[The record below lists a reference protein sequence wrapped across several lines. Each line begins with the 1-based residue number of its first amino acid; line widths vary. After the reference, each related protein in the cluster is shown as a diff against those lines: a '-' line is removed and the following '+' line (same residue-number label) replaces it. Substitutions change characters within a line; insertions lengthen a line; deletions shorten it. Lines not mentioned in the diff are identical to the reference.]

1 MLAHE
6 ILTGKPQAIT
16 TILDAT
22 RDSLL
27 KDFKCNCCG
36 RIVFQYYGG
45 IMLLIPGELQVE
57 WIDIVGRPK
66 PIQCKNKRLVRTV
79 EGREVEVKCKT
90 MYFVVG

>member
-6 ILTGKPQAIT
+6 IITGKQQGIIAFLDT
-16 TILDAT
+16 TIDNI
-22 RDSLL
+22 L

-45 IMLLIPGELQVE
+45 IQMLIPGELAVD
-57 WIDIVGRPK
+57 WIDVVGRPK
-66 PIQCKNKRLVRTV
+66 PIQCKNKRMVRTGD
-79 EGREVEVKCKT
+79 GRDVEVKCKT